1 MKNVIPVEK
10 NKEYEMNIEDL
21 GVNGEGI
28 GKIEGYTMFVSGAL
42 PGERVR
48 IKAVKVGKSY
58 GYGKLLEVKK
68 ASPDRKI
75 PLCPYF
81 PRCGGCQLQHLSYPA
96 QLDFKRKLVQD
107 ALQRIGGLEGVVVNE
122 TIGMKEP
129 WNYRNKMQFPVG
141 MNKNGLAIGF
151 YAPRSHDI
159 IDMDRCYIHHP
170 VNDKIISIVRDYIN
184 KFHIPPYDEHSHEGI
199 IRHIVSRTGFKS
211 GEIMV
216 IIVTKGEELPYKDD
230 LIKSL
235 TENIPQIKSIVQNI
249 NSKRTNVI
257 LGSQNKVLWGKAYIY
272 DYIGDLKFKISPL
285 SFFQVNPVQ
294 TEVLYK
300 TAVDYAGLTG
310 RETVIDA
317 YCGTGT
323 ISLFMAR
330 KAAKVLGVEVVPQAI
345 EDAKQNARENRIEN
359 VEFQC
364 GDAEELIPEL
374 FKQGL
379 QPDVIVVDPPRKGC
393 SEKLLEAIAY
403 AKPDRIVYV
412 SCNPATLARDL
423 SYLSKNGYQVQKVQP
438 VDMFAQTSH
447 VESICLMSKK

>member
-1 MKNVIPVEK
+1 MSNVIPVEK
-10 NKEYEMNIEDL
+10 NKEYEMDIDDL
-21 GVNGEGI
+21 GSNGEGV
-28 GKIEGYTMFVSGAL
+28 GRIEGFTMFVSGAL

-58 GYGKLLEVKK
+58 GYGKLLSVIK
-68 ASPDRKI
+68 ASPDRRK
-75 PLCPYF
+75 PLCPYY
-81 PRCGGCQLQHLSYPA
+81 PRCGGCQLQHLSYSA
-96 QLDFKRKLVQD
+96 QLEYKQKLVRD
-107 ALQRIGGLEGVVVNE
+107 ALQRIGGIEGVTVNE
-122 TIGMKEP
+122 TIGMKDP
-129 WNYRNKMQFPVG
+129 WNYRNKVQFPVG
-141 MNKNGLAIGF
+141 TDKNGLAIGF

-184 KFHIPPYDEHSHEGI
+184 EFNIPTYNEHTHEGI
-199 IRHIVSRTGFKS
+199 IRHIASRTGFKS

-216 IIVTKGEELPYKDD
+216 VIVTNGEELPYKRE
-230 LIKSL
+230 LVGRL
-235 TENIPQIKSIVQNI
+235 TTNIPQIKSIVQNI

-257 LGSQNKVLWGKAYIY
+257 LGSQNKVLWGRGYIY

-300 TAVDYAGLTG
+300 IAVDYAGLTG
-310 RETVIDA
+310 KETVIDA
-317 YCGTGT
+317 YCGIGT

-330 KAAKVLGVEVVPQAI
+330 KAAKVLGVEIVPQAI
-345 EDAKQNARENRIEN
+345 EDAKYNAEENGIQN

-364 GDAEELIPEL
+364 GDAEVLIPEL
-374 FKQGL
+374 FEQGL
-379 QPDVIVVDPPRKGC
+379 RADVIVVDPPRKGC

-403 AKPDRIVYV
+403 AQPDRIVYV

-423 SYLSKNGYQVQKVQP
+423 SYLCKNGYQVQEVQP

-447 VESICLMSKK
+447 VECVVLIEKE